1 MFKRKII
8 KKNFLKIR
16 MFNSGSS
23 RSNLQSNNQTRLQKI
38 VKVSK
43 ILFNQK
49 LIKNSL
55 RHILTNRKNN
65 NNSLKLIKYRKNKII
80 KVMI

>member
-1 MFKRKII
+1 
-8 KKNFLKIR
+8 
-16 MFNSGSS
+16 MFNSGNS